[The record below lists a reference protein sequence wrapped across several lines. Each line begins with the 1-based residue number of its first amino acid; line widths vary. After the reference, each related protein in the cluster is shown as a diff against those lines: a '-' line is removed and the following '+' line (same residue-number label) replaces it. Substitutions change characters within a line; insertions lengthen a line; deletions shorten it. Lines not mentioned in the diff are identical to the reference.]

1 MSRKK
6 GKAGGLAAGAAARAR
21 TRVTTL
27 IVDRPELAFE
37 ERGNIAMRETAAAV
51 MAEDVHPADLM
62 ALAAEAVALAEDL
75 AAEGRRI
82 APPARPIACRAGCGH
97 CCHISVMASAA
108 EVLRLA
114 QYIRN
119 RFARTELAAL
129 IERLRQ
135 AAAMSKEERL
145 AAILPCPMLKDE
157 SCSVYEARPLNC
169 RGLES
174 MDAEMCRRASLGE
187 KVLPPIYAMRW
198 AIFNRV
204 ETGLLAGT
212 ADAGRALEPLD
223 LFAALLTALEESD
236 AARRWLAGEP
246 VFAHCRWPLP

>member
-1 MSRKK
+1 MRRQRR
-6 GKAGGLAAGAAARAR
+6 KAGDLAARAR
-21 TRVTTL
+21 ARVTTL
-27 IVDRPELAFE
+27 IVDRPELSFE
-37 ERGNIAMRETAAAV
+37 DRGGVAMRESAAAAV
-51 MAEDVHPADLM
+51 AEARHPADLM

-75 AAEGRRI
+75 AAEGRKI

-114 QYIRN
+114 QHVRN
-119 RFARTELAAL
+119 RFSSAAL
-129 IERLRQ
+129 SALVGRLRE
-135 AAAMSKEERL
+135 AAAMSKDERL
-145 AAILPCPMLKDE
+145 AAFLPCPMLEHD

-174 MDAEMCRRASLGE
+174 MDVELCRRASRGE
-187 KVLPPIYAMRW
+187 KVMPPIYAMRW

-204 ETGLLAGT
+204 ERGLLAGT

-223 LFAALLTALEESD
+223 LFAALLTALETPD
-236 AARRWLAGEP
+236 AARRWLDGEP
-246 VFAHCRWPLP
+246 VFAHCRWPMP